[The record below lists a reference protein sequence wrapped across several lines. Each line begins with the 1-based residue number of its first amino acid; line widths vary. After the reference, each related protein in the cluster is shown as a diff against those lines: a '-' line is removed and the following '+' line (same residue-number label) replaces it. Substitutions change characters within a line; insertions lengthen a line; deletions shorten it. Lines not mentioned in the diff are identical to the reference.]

1 MGTAA
6 LKTWKE
12 FRSKKPRLSGITKHS
27 LNYIFTLQ
35 PYIQLVLDQLK
46 LI

>member
-12 FRSKKPRLSGITKHS
+12 FRSKKPRLRGITKQS
-27 LNYIFTLQ
+27 LNYKSNDGFYSPNSL
-35 PYIQLVLDQLK
+35 
-46 LI
+46 